1 ALTSVEGVSEYQL
14 ENGLRVLLVPDE
26 SSPKFTVDI
35 VFHVGSRHEGYG
47 ETGMAHLL
55 EHMDF
60 KGTPT
65 HKQIWTEMHERGAN
79 FNATTDYDRTEY
91 HETLPASDA
100 NLEWALGLEADR
112 MVNSDISPD
121 ELAKEFSVVR
131 NEFETDENSP
141 ENILQERI
149 LSTAYLWHNYGKST
163 IGSRSD
169 IERVPAKALK
179 AFYQKYYQPDNA

>member
-1 ALTSVEGVSEYQL
+1 
-14 ENGLRVLLVPDE
+14 
-26 SSPKFTVDI
+26 
-35 VFHVGSRHEGYG
+35 
-47 ETGMAHLL
+47 
-55 EHMDF
+55 
-60 KGTPT
+60 
-65 HKQIWTEMHERGAN
+65 KQIWTEMHERGAN

-141 ENILQERI
+141 ENLLQERI

-179 AFYQKYYQPDNA
+179 AFYQKYYQPDNAVLVVAGKFEKEKTLGLITKYFAPIPRPTRKLDATY